1 MKTGKIDAI
10 IPARGG
16 SKGLPRKNL
25 LPLAGMPLIAHTI
38 RAALHCPGI
47 SRCVVSTEDEEIKT
61 VSLEWGAEVLDRP
74 RELAG
79 DLSLSRDV
87 VRQVVLTLHA
97 RGELPDYFALLQPTS
112 PFRTA
117 GHLQACLRAFLNS
130 DFASAVSVTEAEHHP
145 YKMFTRESGALVPLM
160 DQKWLDA
167 PRQILPPIYRP
178 NGAIYLVSSSM
189 FLDRNSFFVDPIM
202 PFIMKSEDSWDID
215 TAWDLKIAELLK
227 SGS

>member
-47 SRCVVSTEDEEIKT
+47 SRCLVSTEDEEIKA
-61 VSLEWGAEVLDRP
+61 VSLQWGAEVLDRP

-87 VRQVVLTLHA
+87 VRQVMLTLHE

-117 GHLQACLRAFLNS
+117 GHLQACLSAFLNA
-130 DFASAVSVTEAEHHP
+130 DFASAVSVTEVEHHP
-145 YKMFTRESGALVPLM
+145 YKTFKREGEALVPLVEE
-160 DQKWLDA
+160 KWLDA
-167 PRQILPPIYRP
+167 PRQLLPEIYRP
-178 NGAIYLVSSSM
+178 NGAIYLMSSEL
-189 FLDRNSFFVDPIM
+189 FLKKNTFFVQPIM
-202 PFIMKSEDSWDID
+202 PFIMNQQDSLDID
-215 TAWDLKIAELLK
+215 TAIDFKFAEFIK
-227 SGS
+227 ST